1 MNELIEIL
9 RKDNEK
15 KTDYAE
21 LEKTTKGEDF
31 WKAPRKVWKE
41 VQDHMKDFIFLNK
54 KAWGD
59 DMSVAMLYSVHMLID
74 ALEKNLDAIEKE
86 TEVLRNNVED
96 RENHQVQEQW
106 ILEQKETLKRIL
118 LMLVADKG
126 YLFFETRDMF
136 AGEGFSPFRGLYINR
151 EYTLNFK
158 LLKIDQ
164 DQMIDLIMA
173 FSHRTENGYTGL
185 TKGRN
190 AIRNRITVEELVKN
204 GEKLWEVVNYER
216 RLAKEY
222 YNGADKAG
230 LSIDDFEER
239 IHYLVR
245 HTLEESKQK
254 PILDRQKFIEKFQ
267 NGYKECP
274 DNLFQ
279 KKISDQELDSYYD
292 EEMTGVALGIHSLR
306 EFLEKLFDAY
316 NTLVEDVKEQEY
328 RSEKLWRSILTSKKQ
343 WEMYEQREKF
353 FEWLPAARRPLA
365 SLLEKLGD
373 ESFNYK
379 DALEEDSLIRRDIL
393 QKEQL
398 DQYEAEFVDLVEY
411 HYRKRRSI
419 VKKNYKKSQERE
431 QRILGWLKCS
441 LMEEMPASPPIVAY
455 LCLCTPSRKVQTSL
469 KEAAQKGNLS
479 TLKTLAEKKEDVRFF
494 YDLISYYGKILV
506 PEERNISEWMTDFD
520 AITGYLDFVQEAFE
534 ESMQQRYSEPVI
546 RIFNKI
552 EGEDYPK
559 AFFKFNEINS
569 KLRKAF
575 EDEVEG
581 KSDWIKGYRKI
592 WENIS
597 NKHEFTGFLNG
608 YIEKESEVWKKVK
621 DGETDDGNGS
631 QRVLTVSLI
640 EKNKA
645 ISAMVEDVLRKENIK
660 LSCRKVRAIMQ
671 RCFPME
677 ASGCENIAEQSQ
689 PSQGGIPI
697 KEEPSTTP

>member
-9 RKDNEK
+9 RNDNAKREIDYREINRRTGNGERVWRVP
-15 KTDYAE
+15 KTA
-21 LEKTTKGEDF
+21 
-31 WKAPRKVWKE
+31 RKE
-41 VQDHMKDFIFLNK
+41 VKDHMAKFICLNK
-54 KAWGD
+54 DAWGA
-59 DMSVAMLYSVHMLID
+59 DMSAAMLYSVHMLID
-74 ALEKNLDAIEKE
+74 ALEEGLDALESQKKREDLVKRKE
-86 TEVLRNNVED
+86 R
-96 RENHQVQEQW
+96 
-106 ILEQKETLKRIL
+106 LKRIL

-126 YLFFETRDMF
+126 YLFFETRDAF
-136 AGEGFSPFRGLYINR
+136 AGEGFVSFRELYINR
-151 EYTLNFK
+151 EDTLNFV
-158 LLKIDQ
+158 LQEIDQ
-164 DQMIDLIMA
+164 DEMIDLIMA
-173 FSHRTENGYTGL
+173 FSHRTGNGYVGW
-185 TKGRN
+185 TKGRA
-190 AIRNRITVEELVKN
+190 AISNRITVEERVKN
-204 GEKLWEVVNYER
+204 DKSLWEAVGYETK
-216 RLAKEY
+216 LVEEY
-222 YNGADKAG
+222 YRGADKAG
-230 LSIDDFEER
+230 LSIDDFENR

-245 HTLEESKQK
+245 HTLEESNQK
-254 PILDRQKFIEKFQ
+254 PIFDKQKFIKEFQ
-267 NGYKECP
+267 NGYKGCP

-279 KKISDQELDSYYD
+279 KKVSDQELDSYYD
-292 EEMTGVALGIHSLR
+292 EDYDEEMTEVGGVICNLR
-306 EFLEKLFDAY
+306 EFLEELFDAY
-316 NTLVEDVKEQEY
+316 NRLLKTVEQQEI
-328 RSEKLWRSILTSKKQ
+328 RLKDLWESILVSEKQ

-353 FEWLPAARRPLA
+353 FEWLPAVRKPLA
-365 SLLEKLGD
+365 SLLKKLGD

-379 DALEEDSLIRRDIL
+379 DALEEDALIRLNIL
-393 QKEQL
+393 QEDQL
-398 DQYEAEFVDLVEY
+398 DHYEVEFIELVEW

-419 VKKNYKKSQERE
+419 AKKNYKKSQERE

-441 LMEEMPASPPIVAY
+441 LMEEMPVSPPIVAY

-469 KEAAQKGNLS
+469 KEAAQERNLS

-494 YDLISYYGKILV
+494 CDLVNYYEKILV

-552 EGEDYPK
+552 EGEDFPK
-559 AFFKFNEINS
+559 AFYKFNELNS

-575 EDEVEG
+575 EDEVKG
-581 KSDWIKGYRKI
+581 KDDLIKGYRGI

-597 NKHEFTGFLNG
+597 NKNEFIKFLNG
-608 YIEKESEVWKKVK
+608 YIENESGVWKRVK
-621 DGETDDGNGS
+621 DGETDNGNGS
-631 QRVLTVSLI
+631 QCVLTVSLI

-660 LSCRKVRAIMQ
+660 LSCRKVRAMMQ